1 MPKLKL
7 MMIVNTQSDAVCEY
21 YPPNCPMEL
30 VNEMK
35 DVASC
40 NKNIIFKGKVET
52 KINKFTY
59 QQYMDKDFY
68 SSSFVDEDRLVV
80 FLCSDKSYKDNDL
93 DNIIEEMFKFVNPQ
107 SYNQNKIST
116 DTRNNL
122 AKTFNKY
129 KDFQNIREDDFN
141 TENLEFTAIKDFSSV
156 GMGKDATSFSFNGM
170 GDTLDE
176 KDKKSRGSEFR
187 SPSEI
192 NNIRKWRKLKIVY
205 LIITII
211 LLIAVGISFY
221 FVKDKIE

>member
-1 MPKLKL
+1 
-7 MMIVNTQSDAVCEY
+7 
-21 YPPNCPMEL
+21 MEL

-52 KINKFTY
+52 KINKFVY

-93 DNIIEEMFKFVNPQ
+93 DNIIEEMFKYVNPQ

-141 TENLEFTAIKDFSSV
+141 TENLEFTALKDFSSI
-156 GMGKDATSFSFNGM
+156 GMGNKDGYSFSFTGES
-170 GDTLDE
+170 LDE

-187 SPSEI
+187 SPTEI
-192 NNIRKWRKLKIVY
+192 NNIKKWKKLKVVY